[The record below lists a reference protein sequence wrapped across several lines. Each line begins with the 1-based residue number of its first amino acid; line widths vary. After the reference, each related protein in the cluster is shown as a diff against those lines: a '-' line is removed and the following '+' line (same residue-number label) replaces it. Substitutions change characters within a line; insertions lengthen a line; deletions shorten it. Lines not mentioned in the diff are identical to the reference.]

1 MVDEED
7 VSEDE
12 GSVQSDGN
20 SIYCGGGK
28 AQRRKV
34 TPSIIGR

>member
-20 SIYCGGGK
+20 STAVEGK
-28 AQRRKV
+28 RKDARSR
-34 TPSIIGR
+34 PL